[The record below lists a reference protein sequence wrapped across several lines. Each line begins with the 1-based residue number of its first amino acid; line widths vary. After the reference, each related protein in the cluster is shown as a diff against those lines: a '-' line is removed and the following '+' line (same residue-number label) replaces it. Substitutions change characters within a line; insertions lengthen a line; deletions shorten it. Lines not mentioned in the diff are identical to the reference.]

1 LDKPIFIV
9 LVTNNRCNLKCVY
22 CYGDYGLRNNYKEY
36 STKDLL
42 KIIDELKDLGA
53 RLLTMHGGESL
64 LRRDIGEIFNYA
76 KHKGFYISFNTN
88 GYLVPKMIDEI
99 RCVDTVCIS
108 LDACE
113 EINDKNRGAGSYKR
127 IMNAIDVLLENSTPI
142 VIHSTLT
149 RDNMGDMEFL
159 AKLASEKRCRLQFS
173 ILYNAD
179 ELEDKNLV
187 MNDTEMR
194 ETVRKILELKK
205 AGYPIYY
212 SENVLST
219 AIDWPVDFNRS
230 YVSKKDADFKKN
242 LNLIPCYHGKLKY
255 QIDADGRVVTCW
267 GHDVPDAPNIKTLG
281 IEGAIKKCHDNNDC
295 EYCAFLANN
304 EHNALMHLSPK
315 NIFNMFLIHVADSLK
330 INSHKRM

>member
-1 LDKPIFIV
+1 LNKPIFIV

-267 GHDVPDAPNIKTLG
+267 GHDVPVMIVSIVHFWQTTST
-281 IEGAIKKCHDNNDC
+281 
-295 EYCAFLANN
+295 
-304 EHNALMHLSPK
+304 M
-315 NIFNMFLIHVADSLK
+315 
-330 INSHKRM
+330 R